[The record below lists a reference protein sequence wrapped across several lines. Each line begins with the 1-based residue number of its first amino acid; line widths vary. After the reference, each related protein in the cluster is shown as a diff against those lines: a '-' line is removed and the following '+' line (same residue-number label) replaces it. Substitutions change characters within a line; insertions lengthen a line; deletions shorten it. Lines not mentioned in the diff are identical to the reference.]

1 MGMMALERPVSY
13 NLATAPLGGC
23 LTEMLACVL
32 KNGQENE
39 CSNITQKSPEP
50 ELTQRCSK
58 SREDAQTVV
67 CS

>member
-32 KNGQENE
+32 KTGKRTSAATSLRKVQNRN
-39 CSNITQKSPEP
+39 
-50 ELTQRCSK
+50 
-58 SREDAQTVV
+58 
-67 CS
+67 